1 VSRPGKYN
9 KGSKRRIQQVRWTA
23 REIISAALLL
33 LAMAVL
39 SVVLALWF
47 ASHDVDQRPEL

>member
-23 REIISAALLL
+23 GEIISAALLL

-47 ASHDVDQRPEL
+47 ASHDFD